1 MLKYSKYIVS
11 FLLAIGASSFFI
23 SGIMNNIWH
32 SIILLLYLA
41 ATIFILFFDFSKL
54 NPKLYEN
61 VKKIVFYLFP
71 LLLTLFIWQEYKSIY
86 FIANY
91 AFLFVF
97 HILLTYLLKN
107 NKLACTIQAI
117 FSYILCMIN
126 EFIYVVRGIPILPND
141 IYALST
147 GAAVS
152 GQYSF
157 VFSSKMVICT
167 FGFIL
172 LLFVIFKLLDKSPS
186 KKYLPVNI
194 SISALGIIVIF
205 ICLLTVKTRSGIYFA
220 VRDTHENF
228 GFIFSTILFSQN
240 LSVEKPDTYVPD
252 KVESLYDSY
261 EDDEF
266 TTENLP
272 NVIVIMNES
281 FSDLSYLGDIKT
293 NEEYLSYFNE
303 LKKEAAYGNLIVPVY
318 GGGTCNTEFEVLT
331 GCSTT
336 YLPQGTYAYM
346 QYIEDELKDSLPWYF
361 KELNFNT
368 YAVHPFWEFA
378 WNRNKIYS
386 ELGFD
391 DFTSLEDMANLD
403 TEVFNDNLYLEHYQS
418 EDLEII
424 RTLVSD
430 RENYNQ
436 IIDIYEN
443 DPKNKF
449 IFSITMQ
456 NHGGYT
462 YNGDNFQN
470 TVIAEEYDDYKL
482 NQYLTL
488 VKESDIALEEFIN
501 YFKNKDEKTV
511 ILFFGDHQPS
521 MNKKTIAK
529 IMGKESF
536 NDLSMEE
543 KQKTYTTP
551 FLIWKNYDSTS
562 KELDVVSTNYLSLI
576 LKQEVGLPLTK
587 WDKIRKDA
595 HSQYKA
601 INPFGALDSNNVWN
615 ELENIS
621 LPEEYELIQY
631 NMLFDN

>member
-11 FLLAIGASSFFI
+11 FLLAIGASLFFI
-23 SGIMNNIWH
+23 LGIMNNIWH

-41 ATIFILFFDFSKL
+41 AIVFILFFDFSKIE
-54 NPKLYEN
+54 PKLYEKI
-61 VKKIVFYLFP
+61 KKVMFYVFP
-71 LLLTLFIWQEYKSIY
+71 LLITLFIWQEYKSFY
-86 FIANY
+86 FFANY
-91 AFLFVF
+91 AFLFAV
-97 HILLTYLLKN
+97 HILLTYLFKN
-107 NKLACTIQAI
+107 NKIVCTVQVLI
-117 FSYILCMIN
+117 SYAVCMFN
-126 EFIYVVRGIPILPND
+126 EFIYVVRGIPIMPND

-172 LLFVIFKLLDKSPS
+172 LLLVIFKFLE
-186 KKYLPVNI
+186 KKPDPKHLPVNI
-194 SISALGIIVIF
+194 GISTLGVLIIF
-205 ICLLTVKTRSGIYFA
+205 IALLTVKTRSGIYFA

-240 LSVEKPDTYVPD
+240 QTVEKPESYLPDTVVD
-252 KVESLYDSY
+252 VFAHY
-261 EDDEF
+261 EDDEITSTDF
-266 TTENLP
+266 P

-303 LKKEAAYGNLIVPVY
+303 LKKESSYGNLIVPVY

-346 QYIEDELKDSLPWYF
+346 QYIKDELKDSLPWYF
-361 KELNFNT
+361 KELKFNT

-430 RENYNQ
+430 RETYNQ

-443 DPKNKF
+443 DPENKF

-462 YNGDNFQN
+462 YEGENFEN
-470 TVIAEEYDDYKL
+470 TIIAEEYEDKKL
-482 NQYLTL
+482 NQYLSL

-521 MNKKTIAK
+521 MNKKTIAQ

-536 NDLSMEE
+536 SDLSMEE
-543 KQKTYTTP
+543 MQKTYTTP

-587 WDKIRKDA
+587 WDKIRKAA

-615 ELENIS
+615 ELDNIS

-631 NMLFDN
+631 NILFGN

>member
-11 FLLAIGASSFFI
+11 FLLAVSASSFFI
-23 SGIMNNIWH
+23 CGIMTNIWH
-32 SIILLLYLA
+32 SLILLLYLA

-54 NPKLYEN
+54 EIKKYETI
-61 VKKIVFYLFP
+61 KKVMFYLFP
-71 LLLTLFIWQEYKSIY
+71 LLMTLFIWQEYLSYY
-86 FIANY
+86 FWVNY
-91 AFLFVF
+91 AILFLF
-97 HILLTYLLKN
+97 HLLLNYILKN
-107 NKLACTIQAI
+107 NKISCTIQAI

-126 EFIYVVRGIPILPND
+126 EFVYIVRGIPIMPND

-157 VFSSKMVICT
+157 VLSSKMVICT

-172 LLFVIFKLLDKSPS
+172 LLFVIFKFLDFTPT
-186 KKYLPVNI
+186 KKQRTVTLT
-194 SISALGIIVIF
+194 L
-205 ICLLTVKTRSGIYFA
+205 LLTSIVAIFLALATVASRSGIYFA
-220 VRDTHENF
+220 VRDTHEHL
-228 GFIFSTILFSQN
+228 GFFFSTLVFSQN

-261 EDDEF
+261 KDDEF
-266 TTENLP
+266 ASEDLP
-272 NVIVIMNES
+272 NVIIIMNES
-281 FSDLSYLGDIKT
+281 FSDLSYLGDFKT

-303 LKKEAAYGNLIVPVY
+303 LKKESAYGNLIVPVY

-361 KELNFNT
+361 KELSFNT

-391 DFTSLEDMANLD
+391 DFISLEDMANLD

-430 RENYNQ
+430 RESYNQ

-462 YNGDNFQN
+462 YDEPDFEN
-470 TVIAEEYDDYKL
+470 TVIAEEYDDDKL

-521 MNKKTIAK
+521 MNKKTIAQ

-536 NDLSMEE
+536 DDLTMEE

-562 KELDVVSTNYLSLI
+562 KELDIVSTNYLSLI
-576 LKQEVGLPLTK
+576 LKQEIGLPLTK